1 MSASCDAMAD
11 SHEML
16 LRLIE
21 DGRHPDRRE
30 DLYRRARAVVQKHL
44 GNRGRIW
51 AAIGLDQA
59 PCDMG
64 CRFCS
69 FASQWTQFHEPCE
82 LTDEETLR
90 WADYFVRERADY
102 LILRTSEQYSLE
114 RLLDLGRQ
122 IASRKPDAV
131 RLMANTRLANDSQLA
146 ELKEAGF
153 YGIYKTIRLREGVD
167 TAFDPV
173 VRLEQIRQARTRGLH
188 AFGLVEPVGPEH
200 TDEEIA
206 DAILLLRNEIRTG
219 LVGAMARVPVVGSPL
234 YDNGAVDARR
244 LAVITAAFILA
255 MADRFEDV
263 EVVCSHPPHA
273 EILQAG
279 ANAVVVEVG
288 AIPRDTKFA
297 RSEWRGLTMSDA
309 RTLLRSAGYDA

>member
-1 MSASCDAMAD
+1 MSASYNEMAD
-11 SHEML
+11 SREKL

-30 DLYRRARAVVQKHL
+30 DLYRRARAVVQQHL

-69 FASQWTQFHEPCE
+69 FASQWTQFHKPCE
-82 LTDEETLR
+82 LADEEALH
-90 WADYFVRERADY
+90 WADYFIRQRADY
-102 LILRTSEQYSLE
+102 LILRTSEQYPLE
-114 RLLDLGRQ
+114 RLLELGRE
-122 IASRKPDAV
+122 IVKRKPDAV
-131 RLMANTRLANDSQLA
+131 RLIANTRLANDSQLA

-173 VRLEQIRQARTRGLH
+173 VRLEQIRQARARGLRV
-188 AFGLVEPVGPEH
+188 FGLVEPVGPEH
-200 TDEEIA
+200 SDEEIA
-206 DAILLLRNEIRTG
+206 DALLILRDEIHTG
-219 LVGAMARVPVVGSPL
+219 LVGVMARVPVVGSPL

-244 LAVITAAFILA
+244 LAVITAAFILG
-255 MADRFEDV
+255 MADRFEGV

-279 ANAVVVEVG
+279 AHAVVVEVG
-288 AIPRDTKFA
+288 AIPRDTEFA
-297 RSEWRGLTMSDA
+297 RSEWRGLTMPDA
-309 RTLLRSAGYDA
+309 RKLLRDAGYDV